1 MFSFLVFCGFF
12 YTNCLRFTSK
22 VLATKISLMNYF
34 KALYVLLWI
43 FVIFACFF
51 LFCFFVLFFVFVF
64 CCCCCC
70 CCVCVCVCVCVRA
83 HVLEFGSLH
92 TNMHVKCSMLS
103 IVNIQCDF
111 LVLFGL
117 KPDSYDVLYL

>member
-1 MFSFLVFCGFF
+1 MDFCHI
-12 YTNCLRFTSK
+12 C
-22 VLATKISLMNYF
+22 V
-34 KALYVLLWI
+34 
-43 FVIFACFF
+43 FF
-51 LFCFFVLFFVFVF
+51 LVLFFCFVF
-64 CCCCCC
+64 WFLFFVVVVVVVVVVV
-70 CCVCVCVCVCVRA
+70 CVCVCVCVCA

>member
-1 MFSFLVFCGFF
+1 MYCCG
-12 YTNCLRFTSK
+12 YLSYLRVSSCF
-22 VLATKISLMNYF
+22 
-34 KALYVLLWI
+34 VLLI
-43 FVIFACFF
+43 CF
-51 LFCFFVLFFVFVF
+51 LFLFFVVVVVVVV
-64 CCCCCC
+64 
-70 CCVCVCVCVCVRA
+70 CVCVCVCVCA
-83 HVLEFGSLH
+83 HLLEFGSLH